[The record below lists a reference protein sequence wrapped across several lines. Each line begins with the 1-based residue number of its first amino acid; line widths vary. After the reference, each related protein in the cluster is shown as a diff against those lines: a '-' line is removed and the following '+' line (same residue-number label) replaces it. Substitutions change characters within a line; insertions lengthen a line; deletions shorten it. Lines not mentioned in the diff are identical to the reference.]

1 MSLIIQYQ
9 IKSYFIESFENPPIM
24 DYGTGHELNF
34 MCFLY
39 ILYIADLY
47 TNEEFPFL
55 ALNIFY
61 KYVIFIHK
69 LQTNYVL
76 EPAGARGVLV
86 LDEYQFIPF
95 IIGVAQLIDNKEI
108 IPKDILDNE
117 ILKSFKDEY
126 NIALIYYILKPFLLV
141 IFII

>member
-9 IKSYFIESFENPPIM
+9 IKSYFIDSFENPPIM

-47 TNEEFPFL
+47 TNEEFPFF

-108 IPKDILDNE
+108 IPKDILNNE

-126 NIALIYYILKPFLLV
+126 IIFSFMIILL
-141 IFII
+141 